1 MSRKIRRNL
10 TPGAERLED
19 RKLLFSFGAID
30 PGAMRGIVV
39 HWDQASSIRPAAE
52 VSTQAPVADYGLALT
67 ARARPTES
75 I

>member
-1 MSRKIRRNL
+1 MSCNTRRKL
-10 TPGAERLED
+10 TLGAERLED
-19 RKLLFSFGAID
+19 RKLMFSFGAID

-39 HWDQASSIRPAAE
+39 DWDQASNVRPAAE
-52 VSTQAPVADYGLALT
+52 VSAQASVADHGLALI